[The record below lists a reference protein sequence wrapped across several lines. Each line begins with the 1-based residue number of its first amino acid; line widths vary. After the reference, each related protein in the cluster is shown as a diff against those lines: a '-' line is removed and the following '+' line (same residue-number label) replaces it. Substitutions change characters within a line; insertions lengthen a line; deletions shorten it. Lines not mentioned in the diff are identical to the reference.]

1 MQQAPAPSDKVAAL
15 DETWDTLTAFS
26 RSTADGTFYVGHACM
41 LVRINGRKFLFD
53 PVMQRPLLLESW
65 LYFPP
70 QVMDLRLLDVD
81 GVFISHF
88 HEDHYDPRFLA
99 QLPPG
104 TPIYIAEE
112 RPMFEGWLRDLGLV
126 VKTLP
131 PRRLASVVPG
141 VSVYSMPSE
150 YNKIDSSFLLK
161 GENLCVYQGNDNF
174 LTAATLI
181 EARLAVGQVDHAFVP
196 YAYIWWYPFRLGS
209 IDAVTRHSEGQRMVT
224 KYLDLGLEHATLLG
238 SPVVVPCGGN
248 LVYYD
253 SVDSDINQ
261 AVYTPYDFKD
271 YTDRHRPDLSARV
284 MPLVAGDYILKENGV
299 DRPVWSPSTTAVYKE
314 KLAAFLAAWAAKNP
328 PLAGARPPLT
338 WDDVAFL
345 ERRLARPEVL
355 PLDYVLV
362 FLCVEDPAIG
372 FQVDLKEKTITLHTD
387 VAEDGR
393 AWIRFEMQAVALEAW
408 LSESIIFEVILESA
422 RFTVYRFP
430 ERHDPKIWELLRLY
444 F

>member
-1 MQQAPAPSDKVAAL
+1 MHAPTPDEKVAVL
-15 DETWDTLTAFS
+15 DETRASLTEFLA
-26 RSTADGTFYVGHACM
+26 STADGTFYPGHACM
-41 LVRINGRKFLFD
+41 LVRMNGRKYLFD

-70 QVMDLRLLDVD
+70 QVMDPRLLDVD

-88 HEDHYDPRFLA
+88 HEDHYDPRFLR

-112 RPMFEGWLRDLGLV
+112 RPMFEGWLRELGLV

-131 PRRLASVVPG
+131 PRRLVEVSPG

-161 GENLCVYQGNDNF
+161 GGDLCVYQGNDNF
-174 LTAATLI
+174 LTAETLV
-181 EARLAVGQVDHAFVP
+181 EARRAVGPVDHAFVP

-209 IDAVTRHSEGQRMVT
+209 IDAETRHREGQRMVT
-224 KYLDLGLEHATLLG
+224 KYLDLGLEHATILG
-238 SPVVVPCGGN
+238 SPIVVPCGGN

-271 YTDRHRPDLSARV
+271 YTAKHRPDLAERI
-284 MPLVAGDYILKENGV
+284 MPLVAGDYLLKEDGV
-299 DRPVWSPSTTAVYKE
+299 DRAVWSPSTTAIYKE
-314 KLAAFLAAWAAKNP
+314 KLAAFLASWAAQVEP
-328 PLAGARPPLT
+328 AAAARPRLT
-338 WDDVAFL
+338 LENLAFL
-345 ERRLARPEVL
+345 ERRLARTEVL

-362 FLCVEDPAIG
+362 FLCSDDPTNG
-372 FQVDLKEKTITLHTD
+372 FQVDLKAKTIALRTD
-387 VAEDGR
+387 VPSDGR
-393 AWIRFEMQAVALEAW
+393 AWIRFEMQAVALDAW
-408 LSESIIFEVILESA
+408 LSEQIIFEVVLESA
-422 RFTVYRFP
+422 RFTIYRFP
-430 ERHDPKIWELLRLY
+430 EVHDPKIWEMVRLY

>member
-1 MQQAPAPSDKVAAL
+1 MQQVHTTGEKVAAL
-15 DETWDTLTAFS
+15 DQNWDSLTAFLS
-26 RSTADGTFYVGHACM
+26 STAEGTFYVGHACM
-41 LVRINGRKFLFD
+41 LVRMSGRKYLFD

-70 QVMDLRLLDVD
+70 QVMDPRLLDVD

-112 RPMFEGWLRDLGLV
+112 RPMFEGWLRELGLV

-131 PRRLASVVPG
+131 PRRLFAVAPG
-141 VSVYSMPSE
+141 VEVYSMPSE

-161 GENLCVYQGNDNF
+161 GEGLCVYQGNDNF
-174 LTAATLI
+174 LTAETLV
-181 EARLAVGQVDHAFVP
+181 EARRAVGPVDHAFVP

-209 IDAVTRHSEGQRMVT
+209 IDAATRHSEGQRMVT
-224 KYLDLGLEHATLLG
+224 KYLDLGLEHATILG

-271 YTDRHRPDLSARV
+271 YTIERRPDLAERV
-284 MPLVAGDYILKENGV
+284 MPLVAGDYILKESGV

-328 PLAGARPPLT
+328 PSSEARSGVTAADVEFLAK
-338 WDDVAFL
+338 
-345 ERRLARPEVL
+345 RLQRPEVAA
-355 PLDYVLV
+355 LDYVLV
-362 FLCVEDPAIG
+362 FLCADNPSIG
-372 FQVDLKEKTITLHTD
+372 FQVDLKEKSIALRTD
-387 VAEDGR
+387 VPTDGR
-393 AWIRFEMQAVALEAW
+393 SWLRFEMQAVALDAW
-408 LSESIIFEVILESA
+408 LAERIIFEVILESA

-430 ERHDPKIWELLRLY
+430 EVHDPKVWELLRLY

>member
-1 MQQAPAPSDKVAAL
+1 MQQVHTTGEKVAAL
-15 DETWDTLTAFS
+15 DQTWDSLTAFLG
-26 RSTADGTFYVGHACM
+26 STADGTFYVGHACM
-41 LVRINGRKFLFD
+41 LVRTSGRKYLFD

-70 QVMDLRLLDVD
+70 QVMDPRLLDVD

-112 RPMFEGWLRDLGLV
+112 RPMFEGWLRELGLV

-131 PRRLASVVPG
+131 PRRLFEVAPG

-161 GENLCVYQGNDNF
+161 GEGLCVYQGNDNF
-174 LTAATLI
+174 LTAETLV
-181 EARLAVGQVDHAFVP
+181 EARRAVGPVDHAFVP

-209 IDAVTRHSEGQRMVT
+209 IDAATRHSEGQRMVT
-224 KYLDLGLEHATLLG
+224 KYLDLGLEHATILG

-271 YTDRHRPDLSARV
+271 YTIERRPDLAERV

-328 PLAGARPPLT
+328 PSTGARLGLT
-338 WDDVAFL
+338 RHDVEFL
-345 ERRLARPEVL
+345 ARRLLRPEVAA
-355 PLDYVLV
+355 LDYVLV
-362 FLCVEDPAIG
+362 FLCSENPSIG
-372 FQVDLKEKTITLHTD
+372 FQVDLEDKTIALRTD
-387 VAEDGR
+387 VPGDGR
-393 AWIRFEMQAVALEAW
+393 AWLRFEMQAVALDAW
-408 LSESIIFEVILESA
+408 LSERIIFEVILESA

-430 ERHDPKIWELLRLY
+430 EVHDPKIWELLRLY

>member
-1 MQQAPAPSDKVAAL
+1 MQQAISAREKVAAL
-15 DETWDTLTAFS
+15 DETWDSLTAFL

-41 LVRINGRKFLFD
+41 LVRMNGRKFIFD

-70 QVMDLRLLDVD
+70 QVMDPRLLDVD

-88 HEDHYDPRFLA
+88 HEDHYDPRYLA
-99 QLPPG
+99 QLRPG

-112 RPMFEGWLRDLGLV
+112 RPMFEGWLRDLGLT

-131 PRRLASVVPG
+131 PRRLAEVAPG
-141 VSVYSMPSE
+141 VSAYSMPSE

-161 GENLCVYQGNDNF
+161 GDGLCVYQGNDNF
-174 LTAATLI
+174 LTAETLV
-181 EARLAVGQVDHAFVP
+181 EARRAVGPVDHAFVP

-209 IDAVTRHSEGQRMVT
+209 IDAATRHSEGQRMVT
-224 KYLDLGLEHATLLG
+224 KYLDLGLEHATILG

-271 YTDRHRPDLSARV
+271 YALQHRPDLGDRV
-284 MPLVAGDYILKENGV
+284 MPLVAGDYILKEGGAEQV
-299 DRPVWSPSTTAVYKE
+299 VWSPSTTAVYKA

-328 PLAGARPPLT
+328 PAAGQRAKLSRQ
-338 WDDVAFL
+338 DVAFL
-345 ERRLARPEVL
+345 ERRLTRPEVL
-355 PLDYVLV
+355 PLDYVLT
-362 FLCVEDPAIG
+362 FLCSEDPTVG
-372 FQVDLKEKTITLHTD
+372 FQVDLKDRTIALTTD
-387 VAEDGR
+387 APAEGR

-408 LSESIIFEVILESA
+408 LSEEIIFEVILESA

-430 ERHDPKIWELLRLY
+430 EVHDPKVWELLRLY